1 MKIIKKNSKINKI
14 VILLQLL
21 AMSFL
26 FVILSDKQSIF
37 LIKDFLHSINIDSN
51 LYSLLARGYAG
62 IKLMFDL
69 PSCFGIFFFVLQVIC
84 ATYTFRCWIINIPKK
99 VLLENEKIESKK
111 ETIELVSFTKKYS
124 YLENL
129 RLLN

>member
-1 MKIIKKNSKINKI
+1 MKKNGKLNK
-14 VILLQLL
+14 LLIGLQIL

-37 LIKDFLHSINIDSN
+37 FIKDFLHSINVDSN

-62 IKLMFDL
+62 IKLMLDL
-69 PSCFGIFFFVLQVIC
+69 PSCFGIFVFVLQVVC
-84 ATYTFRCWIINIPKK
+84 ATYTIKNWIVNYPKK
-99 VLLENEKIESKK
+99 VLLEKEKIECKN

-124 YLENL
+124 YLKNL

>member
-1 MKIIKKNSKINKI
+1 MNLTKKNSNSKKWLLI
-14 VILLQLL
+14 LQLL

-37 LIKDFLHSINIDSN
+37 FIKDFLRSLNVDSN

-69 PSCFGIFFFVLQVIC
+69 PSCFGICFFILQIIC
-84 ATYTFRCWIINIPKK
+84 ATYTFKCYVINLPYK
-99 VLLENEKIESKK
+99 VLVCEEKIKIQRDHVESV
-111 ETIELVSFTKKYS
+111 TFAQNYL
-124 YLENL
+124 YLENHK
-129 RLLN
+129 LLN

>member
-1 MKIIKKNSKINKI
+1 MNLTKKNSNLKIWLLI
-14 VILLQLL
+14 LQLL

-37 LIKDFLHSINIDSN
+37 LIKDFLQSLNIDSN

-69 PSCFGIFFFVLQVIC
+69 PSCLGICFFVLQIIC
-84 ATYTFRCWIINIPKK
+84 ATYTFKCYIINLPNK
-99 VLLENEKIESKK
+99 VLVSEEKIEIQRDN
-111 ETIELVSFTKKYS
+111 IECVTFAQNYL
-124 YLENL
+124 YLENHK
-129 RLLN
+129 LLN